1 MSALSLPTIT
11 VTREAKAIA
20 SVVAIVAGAGIGVF
34 LSANPG
40 TSRREKVLSAFL
52 GATATLGAT
61 HTIINVLTDED

>member
-1 MSALSLPTIT
+1 MSGLSLPTIT
-11 VTREAKAIA
+11 VTREAKAVA
-20 SVVAIVAGAGIGVF
+20 SVVAIAVGVGIGVF
-34 LSANPG
+34 LSANTG